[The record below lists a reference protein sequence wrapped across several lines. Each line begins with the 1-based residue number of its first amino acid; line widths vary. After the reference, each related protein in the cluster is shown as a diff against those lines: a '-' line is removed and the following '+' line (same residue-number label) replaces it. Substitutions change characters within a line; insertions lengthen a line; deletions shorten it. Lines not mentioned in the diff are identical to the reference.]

1 MLGYHIR
8 LNMKL
13 ANIGRKMKSKLKNLV
28 KRILGKTSVQYHIDT
43 VTSNQVA
50 GWACDPARPTKPCVV
65 EVKEGD
71 KVLAATKAATL
82 REDLVAAGIGNG
94 CHGFTIDL
102 DMLPFSA
109 AAREVHVF
117 IDGKR
122 VTDAA
127 VKLQNSFSDILGDFA
142 SEVEKR
148 MDALLSI
155 QNERMQREF
164 DYLKSQLENKN

>member
-1 MLGYHIR
+1 
-8 LNMKL
+8 
-13 ANIGRKMKSKLKNLV
+13 MKSKLKNLV

-94 CHGFTIDL
+94 CHGFTL
-102 DMLPFSA
+102 NLEMLPFSA
-109 AAREVHVF
+109 SSRDVHVY

-122 VTDAA
+122 VTTSAITLQSSFTDVLGEFA
-127 VKLQNSFSDILGDFA
+127 V
-142 SEVEKR
+142 EVEKR

-164 DYLKSQLENKN
+164 DYIKSQLDSRN